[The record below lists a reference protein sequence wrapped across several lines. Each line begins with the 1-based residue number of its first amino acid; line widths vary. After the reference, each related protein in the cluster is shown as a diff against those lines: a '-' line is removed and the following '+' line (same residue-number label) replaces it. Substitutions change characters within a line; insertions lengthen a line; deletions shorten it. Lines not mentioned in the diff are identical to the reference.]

1 MTPDQIVEA
10 LEGRGWKATVL
21 KQSDLA
27 LKSVKVDDKGL
38 FKCVDGRKS
47 DHSAMNG
54 PKTLGGVYALVAA
67 RGQRDLGSLEKA
79 VDEVKRAGFAPSVHG
94 DGHHDEMGCG
104 FFKLWSTGQLDNLD
118 APDYSAKDGRE
129 AVEKAGGAYET
140 LEGKH
145 SESCVLINLVDGT
158 TYEPQTDQS
167 FVVDAWIT
175 STFDLDVPAYLTRA
189 AETVEKLHGPKV
201 AKIIVDG

>member
-10 LEGRGWKATVL
+10 LEGRGWKAKVL

-27 LKSVKVDDKGL
+27 LQSVKVDDKGL

-47 DHSAMNG
+47 DHSEMNG

-67 RGQRDLGSLEKA
+67 REQGDLGSLEKA
-79 VDEVKRAGFAPSVHG
+79 VDEVKQAGFAPSVHG
-94 DGHHDEMGCG
+94 DDGSHEMGCG
-104 FFKLWSTGQLDNLD
+104 FFKLWSTGQLDGLA
-118 APDYSAKDGRE
+118 APEYSAKDGRA

-145 SESCVLINLVDGT
+145 SESCVLINLVEGT

-175 STFDLDVPAYLTRA
+175 STFNLDVPAYLTRA
-189 AETVEKLHGPKV
+189 AETVEKLNGPKV
-201 AKIIVDG
+201 AKIIVEG

>member
-1 MTPDQIVEA
+1 MSPQDIVEA
-10 LEGRGWKATVL
+10 LEGRGWKAKVL

-27 LKSVKVDDKGL
+27 QPSVKVDDAGL

-67 RGQRDLGSLEKA
+67 RKQRDLGSLKEA
-79 VDEVKRAGFAPSVHG
+79 VDEVKKAGFAPSVHG
-94 DGHHDEMGCG
+94 DEGSHEMGCG
-104 FFKLWSTGQLDNLD
+104 FFKLWSTGQLDDLD
-118 APDYSAKDGRE
+118 PPEYSAKEGRE
-129 AVEKAGGAYET
+129 AVQDAGGAYET

-145 SESCVLINLVDGT
+145 SESCVLINLVEGT
-158 TYEPQTDQS
+158 TYEPQNDQS

-189 AETVEKLHGPKV
+189 AETVEKLDGPKV
-201 AKIIVDG
+201 AKIIVAG